1 MNRELFLKANTTGEL
16 VSRIVISQVEPVG
29 IPAFLL
35 ALLTHIRDHQPV
47 TPSTV
52 STAAGLPVTTVRDN
66 VQRLV
71 DRGLVERRPNPGD
84 GRSYY
89 LVVTPRGAEVLHE
102 AGKALLAAY
111 ELLERELGGPLTERE
126 AWLEELNGALT
137 RVLAQLEGEDEGE
150 PAEPGSPDR
159 LGLV

>member
-1 MNRELFLKANTTGEL
+1 VNRELFLKANTTGEL
-16 VSRIVISQVEPVG
+16 VSRIVIGQVEPVG

-71 DRGLVERRPNPGD
+71 DRGLVDRRPNPDD
-84 GRSYY
+84 GRSYF
-89 LVVTPRGAEVLHE
+89 LVVTERGTEMLRA
-102 AGKALLAAY
+102 AGDALRVAY

-137 RVLAQLEGEDEGE
+137 RVLTELEGDE
-150 PAEPGSPDR
+150 AGSPANR
-159 LGLV
+159 APTSSL

>member
-16 VSRIVISQVEPVG
+16 VSRIVIGQVEPVG

-52 STAAGLPVTTVRDN
+52 SAAAGLPVTTVRDN

-89 LVVTPRGAEVLHE
+89 LVVTQRGAELLHA
-102 AGKALLAAY
+102 AGEALLVAY
-111 ELLERELGGPLTERE
+111 ELLERDLGGPLTERE
-126 AWLEELNGALT
+126 AWLDELNGALT
-137 RVLAQLEGEDEGE
+137 RVLAELEGEGE
-150 PAEPGSPDR
+150 PGGPGSPER
-159 LGLV
+159 LGLVER

>member
-1 MNRELFLKANTTGEL
+1 VNRELFLKANTTGEL
-16 VSRIVISQVEPVG
+16 VSRIVIGQVDPVG

-71 DRGLVERRPNPGD
+71 DRGFVERRPNPDD
-84 GRSYY
+84 GRSYF
-89 LVVTPRGAEVLHE
+89 LVVTPPGLDMLHE
-102 AGKALLAAY
+102 AGGALLVAY
-111 ELLERELGGPLTERE
+111 ELLERELGGPLAERE
-126 AWLEELNGALT
+126 AWLDELNGALT
-137 RVLAQLEGEDEGE
+137 RVLAELEGEGE
-150 PAEPGSPDR
+150 PGEPGSPIDSAHA
-159 LGLV
+159 